1 MKIKDLISEL
11 DNVDPALLDVELKN
25 ANARRR
31 RRTVY
36 RVLASAAALAIL
48 VVSILALSGVF
59 SSRGITKPVPITPSD
74 DALPSGSASL
84 IYGGNVVD
92 LPSEFEGLKVTP
104 VEASGR
110 TVGNRPSFTLTTQS
124 PTSVE
129 TISKYTYLVP
139 ETRLAFSGISDTEFR
154 VDTLESLPSGSN
166 IRFCVGDKERP
177 EISFAFE
184 TESVFGVDHTLP
196 ANYAMN
202 VPVNT
207 GIEIT
212 FTEKLAGVDDLT
224 KYITVAPQTEYTAE
238 LYPDGKTLLILPSEK
253 LKENCN
259 YSVYIK
265 KGLSSVFGKEDKSG
279 YAFAFTTSGAAEN
292 TNNEINLNFSAAD
305 YFPLPGKAS
314 GFTFYVSGR
323 SRDAEYE
330 IEADV
335 YSVNGMDE
343 LTEKVFAL
351 LETGKD
357 YDVSGL
363 RKVATAEAEQSSGRS
378 YEYFC
383 RIPGLDKGIYILSL
397 KAADASDGEL
407 TAERRLL
414 LQVSDVSAY
423 VEFCDGTFTVFATD
437 KGDVPLEGVNVSY
450 VPLSQKFLPETKDFA
465 EAGSQTDK
473 NGVMTFGLDASGLSG
488 TLIKLTKGADSLL
501 IPFLNEDLFGYLGR
515 STDLFGGG
523 SSPREAFFVYTDRE
537 EYFASDTLNF
547 SGFTTYRPEEGE
559 RLWYSFTE
567 TEKMPLELKED
578 GTFSG
583 SYTFDSYAYGNMAL
597 YIFSSDGSRLYGK
610 SITVTEREKP
620 KYTASLTFDKPFY
633 VKGDTVNVTLT
644 AAYFDGTPAE
654 GLSFTIGFGGGSIE
668 YLTDSDGKATA
679 SIEAFADNSESDHPG
694 RIYASAKLVGSE
706 MTDLSVSA
714 SAVYFH
720 FDTWLRK
727 SETKTDGDKL
737 FAEIYTNELDLT
749 KIKTFEDTKSGD
761 FPQNTVGKAVTK
773 TLSVALRKVTYTK
786 RKTGTKYDA
795 ISKTSEPV
803 YTWDKSEQEVSRKS
817 MTAEDGVLRLDFID
831 NAGENEFF
839 YYDVYLDG
847 VKISFYANGGKN
859 RYITERVPYDR
870 LTTDKSSYKVG
881 ETVRIVFTPGE
892 EYEIGCRM
900 LTIWYNG
907 GYDRFFPDG
916 NEYTFTYKK
925 EYVFGARAV
934 LAYFKNGKPK
944 SIPILL
950 SFNAENNKL
959 KVETVSDRSEYR
971 PGDKASVKVRVTD
984 ANGTPVPGAK
994 ITLSVVDEA
1003 CFALREQKFDA
1014 LTAYYSSGVRNPDV
1028 KRNAYIG
1035 KVLFNAA
1042 EIEVLGGTG
1051 GIPEYEN
1058 GASVQTL
1065 ESAKAHSDGYRIRKD
1080 FENTPL
1086 FTDVVLDGKGE
1097 AELVFTVP
1105 DNVTSWRITTV
1116 AHSGLDA
1123 KTAEAYIGQS
1133 VTSVISTLPVF
1144 LDVETAK
1151 NYLESDSVC
1160 VSFKFAGNL
1169 LKKGDRYTVVASV
1182 RSGDKVVSEKTLTGW
1197 IDGSKRQF
1205 IDFGTLEKG
1214 FYTVWVSAECGEF
1227 RDGVE
1232 YGFNVIESG
1241 VGAFVTVPMTLDEL
1255 KNITPAR
1262 YPLNLTFCDPAQRE
1276 YLSALY
1282 GALGRNTSRADA
1294 KAAAIKAAELL
1305 KALTQ
1310 SENELDDLANRL
1322 VRELNDNHNDHQ
1334 GRFSLLPY
1342 GSGDIKL
1349 TALICAFS
1357 PSALYGYRKDS
1368 IAVSLES
1375 QLRKDEFKNAESI
1388 CYAYLALASL
1398 DRPVLNDILYL
1409 AKTKTDWSAEARL
1422 TLANALA
1429 LLGDHPSAS
1438 EIYGE
1443 IRAKMYKENSDGS
1456 AYLTDGKMSVDESVS
1471 LTSLALTAASEVA
1484 PEDAGR
1490 YDLYIVQHRSS
1501 VETFDLQRLFYLA
1514 HKRLGAEGSKLVV
1527 TRNGKTEEITL
1538 KGWERYSVD
1547 LNTLSGFEAVSD
1559 DGVIV
1564 LASYYATGETLE
1576 NSLGKCDEITLNKRI
1591 ERMGNGFY
1599 KVIIDYTVTT
1609 DKTGA
1614 SFRIS
1619 DSLPSGTKYCNDYTG
1634 SGGHSTKN
1642 TGGGTFCLG
1651 GQNVGG
1657 YITVWNNT
1665 SDGILKRLEK
1675 RTYTGSVSYVV
1686 RAAIDGSYTVEKA
1699 VALSYDGRAAFS
1711 NDCGKYEFSSKVNNG
1726 FVN

>member
-25 ANARRR
+25 AKARRR
-31 RRTVY
+31 RRTVL
-36 RVLASAAALAIL
+36 RVLASAAALALL

-59 SSRGITKPVPITPSD
+59 SSRGSTKPVPITPSD
-74 DALPSGSASL
+74 DALPSGSATL
-84 IYGGNVVD
+84 IYGGNVAD
-92 LPSEFEGLKVTP
+92 LPPEFEGLKVTP

-110 TVGNRPSFTLTTQS
+110 TVGNRPSFTLTTNS
-124 PTSVE
+124 PTSVGTVSE
-129 TISKYTYLVP
+129 YTYLVP
-139 ETRLAFSGISDTEFR
+139 ETRLAFSKISDTEFR

-166 IRFCVGDKERP
+166 IRFCVGNKERP

-184 TESVFGVDHTLP
+184 TESVFGVDYTLP

-224 KYITVAPQTEYTAE
+224 KYITIAPQTEYTAE

-253 LKENCN
+253 LKENCD
-259 YSVYIK
+259 YSVLIK
-265 KGLSSVFGKEDKSG
+265 NGLRSVFGKEDKSG
-279 YAFAFTTSGAAEN
+279 CSFTFTTSGAAEN
-292 TNNEINLNFSAAD
+292 TNNKINLHFSTAE
-305 YFPLPGKAS
+305 YFPLPGEAS
-314 GFTFYVSGR
+314 AFSFYVSGR

-330 IEADV
+330 FEAEV
-335 YSVNGMDE
+335 YSVNGMGE

-351 LETGKD
+351 LETGKG
-357 YDVSGL
+357 YDLSGL
-363 RKVATAEAEQSSGRS
+363 RKVATAEVEQGSGVFS
-378 YEYFC
+378 EHYC

-397 KAADASDGEL
+397 KVTDASDGNI

-414 LQVSDVSAY
+414 LQVSDISAH
-423 VEFCDGTFTVFATD
+423 VEFCDGTFTVFAAD
-437 KGDVPLEGVNVSY
+437 KGKVPLEGVNVSY
-450 VPLSQKFLPETKDFA
+450 VPLSQKYLPETKDFT
-465 EAGSQTDK
+465 EAKSQTDK
-473 NGVMTFGLDASGLSG
+473 NGVMTFELDASACSG
-488 TLIKLTKGADSLL
+488 TLIMLTKGRESLL
-501 IPFLNEDLFGYLGR
+501 IPFLNDVYFDYGY
-515 STDLFGGG
+515 STDFFSVGR
-523 SSPREAFFVYTDRE
+523 SPREAFFVYTDRE

-547 SGFTTYRPEEGE
+547 SGFTSYRPEEGE
-559 RLWYSFTE
+559 RLWYSFTG

-583 SYTFDSYAYGNMAL
+583 SYKFDSYAYGNMAL

-610 SITVTEREKP
+610 SVTVTEREKP

-654 GLSFTIGFGGGSIE
+654 GLRFKIGFVGGSTVV
-668 YLTDSDGKATA
+668 LVTDSDGKATA
-679 SIEAFADNSESDHPG
+679 SVSAFTTAPESNYPG
-694 RIYASAKLVGSE
+694 RIYATAELVGSE

-727 SETKTDGDKL
+727 SETKTDGDRL
-737 FAEIYTNELDLT
+737 FAEIYTNALDLS

-761 FPQNTVGKAVTK
+761 FPRNTVGKAVDK
-773 TLSVALRKVTYTK
+773 TLSVTLRKVTYTK
-786 RKTGTKYDA
+786 KQTGTRYDA
-795 ISKTSEPV
+795 ISKTSRPV
-803 YTWDKSEQEVSRKS
+803 YTWDKKEQTVSRESLK
-817 MTAEDGVLRLDFID
+817 TENGVLRLDFIG

-839 YYDVYLDG
+839 YYDVSLDG
-847 VKISFYANGGKN
+847 VKISFFANGGKN
-859 RYITERVPYDR
+859 RYSETRYTYDT
-870 LTTDKSSYKVG
+870 LITDKRSYKVG
-881 ETVRIVFTPGE
+881 ENVNIVFTPGE
-892 EYEIGCRM
+892 EYEPKCRM
-900 LTIWYNG
+900 LTVWYDG

-916 NEYTFTYKK
+916 NELTFTYKK
-925 EYVFGARAV
+925 EYVSGARM
-934 LAYFKNGKPK
+934 LFAYFKNGSPK
-944 SIPILL
+944 HVETILA
-950 SFNAENNKL
+950 FDTENNGL
-959 KVETVSDRSEYR
+959 KVETLTDRSEYR

-984 ANGTPVPGAK
+984 ANGNPVPGAK

-1014 LTAYYSSGVRNPDV
+1014 LSAYYSSGVRYPNLTCDV
-1028 KRNAYIG
+1028 YIRKVMFNAYD
-1035 KVLFNAA
+1035 
-1042 EIEVLGGTG
+1042 IELNGGTG
-1051 GIPEYEN
+1051 GGPEYEN
-1058 GASVQTL
+1058 P
-1065 ESAKAHSDGYRIRKD
+1065 SAEIKNGFTDGDGYQIRKT
-1080 FENTPL
+1080 FENNPV
-1086 FTDVVLDGKGE
+1086 FTDVVLDGNGE

-1123 KTAEAYIGQS
+1123 KTADAYIGQS
-1133 VTSVISTLPVF
+1133 VTSVIATLPVF

-1151 NYLESDSVC
+1151 NYLESDSIC
-1160 VSFKFAGNL
+1160 VSFKLAGNL
-1169 LKKGDRYTVVASV
+1169 LNKGDAYSVAASL
-1182 RSGDKVVSEKTLTGW
+1182 RSGDRVVSEKTLTGS

-1214 FYTVWVSAECGEF
+1214 FYTVRVNAECGEF
-1227 RDGVE
+1227 RDAVE

-1282 GALGRNTSRADA
+1282 AALGRNTSRADA

-1305 KALTQ
+1305 KNLTQ
-1310 SENELDDLANRL
+1310 SENELGDLANRL
-1322 VRELNDNHNDHQ
+1322 VRELNDNHYDSQ
-1334 GRFSLLPY
+1334 GRLTLLPY
-1342 GSGDIKL
+1342 GSGDVKL

-1357 PSALYGYRKDS
+1357 PTSLYGYRKDS
-1368 IAVSLES
+1368 IAKGVENM
-1375 QLRKDEFKNAESI
+1375 LRKDGFKNAESI

-1438 EIYGE
+1438 ELYGE

-1471 LTSLALTAASEVA
+1471 LTSLALTVASEVA

-1490 YDLYIVQHRSS
+1490 YDLYIVQRKSS
-1501 VETFDLQRLFYLA
+1501 LELFDLQRLFYLA
-1514 HKRLGAEGSKLVV
+1514 HKRLGADGSKLVV

-1576 NSLGKCDEITLNKRI
+1576 KALGKCDEITLNKRI

-1609 DKTGA
+1609 DKMGA

-1619 DSLPSGTKYCNDYTG
+1619 DSLPSGTKYCNDESR
-1634 SGGHSTKN
+1634 SGGN
-1642 TGGGTFCLG
+1642 TGGCTYCLG

-1657 YITVWNNT
+1657 YISVWNN
-1665 SDGILKRLEK
+1665 SSAGILKRLEK

-1686 RAAIDGSYTVEKA
+1686 RTAIDGSYTVEKA

-1711 NDCGKYEFSSKVNNG
+1711 NDCGKYEFSSKWSPG